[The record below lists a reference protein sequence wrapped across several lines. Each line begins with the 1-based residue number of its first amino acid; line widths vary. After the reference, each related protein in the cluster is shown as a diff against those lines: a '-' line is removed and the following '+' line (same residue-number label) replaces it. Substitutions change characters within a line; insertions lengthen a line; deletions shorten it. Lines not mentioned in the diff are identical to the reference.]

1 MKRTLLFSE
10 LYFSSLKKILLF
22 MQFTGIL
29 IISGILKVNA
39 IESDNPGYRNDLSLT
54 QQAKISGTVTDA
66 STGEALPGVNI
77 MVEGTTVGA
86 MTDSKGNF
94 SLNAPSMNS
103 VLVISFVGY
112 QTERVTYT
120 GQQRIDIK
128 ISSSV
133 QALNEVVVTALG
145 IKREAK
151 SMGYAATAI
160 DNQQIAT
167 ARVTN
172 IGNSLV
178 GKVAGM
184 NVTSPTSGP
193 GGSSK
198 IRIRG
203 QSSFGANNSPLIIVD
218 GVPFDNTSS
227 GALSSEVSGG
237 RSTDSGDGLQS
248 LNPDDI
254 ESMTVLKGVAAS
266 ALYGYRAKDGAIII
280 TTKTGAGTKG
290 FGVEFNSNTQ
300 ISQALDYT
308 DFQYEY
314 GQGENG
320 LRPKNVGDAQTSG
333 VFSFGEKFDGAM
345 TPQFDGSMQPYLPH
359 KNRYDFYRK
368 ALSSTNSL
376 AFTGG
381 NENGNFRLS
390 FANTDAEAIV
400 PNSDFH
406 KKILN
411 AGVNYKITKKINV
424 SLNINYSNEKNIN
437 PPNIASERVCIPA
450 TLSTLATSIDYRWLQ
465 NYIVPETGD
474 EMPLA
479 RFTGRNNP
487 YWTAYKQF
495 ENDKRDRLFGNL
507 SIHYDITDWL
517 YIMGRVGQ
525 DYYNRYQDYNRAT
538 GSRDLS
544 SAPTGFNGNYG
555 QGYNTLRELNMD
567 FLIGAKHKFGDFGTN
582 LTLGGNQMDR
592 VSDNLSTYVEN
603 FYVRNLYTIGN
614 GITKSPSYSYAHKK
628 VNSLYGALEL
638 SYRSILFLNFTGRND
653 WFSTLN
659 PESNSYLY
667 PSASASFVFSDAI
680 PGRPGWLDFGKLRVA
695 YAEVGGDTDPYTNS
709 LYYGISSTQ
718 LNGVGLGSISSSTSP
733 NPNLKP
739 LKVKEAEFGIELKT
753 FHSRVNLDLSVYRKN
768 TMDEILNVTVSQASG
783 YTQTKVNIGK
793 LRNNGVE
800 ALLTLVPVAREVTW
814 ETGFNG
820 AYNGSKVLELAGG
833 QTRFQVATGYWFGY
847 IAHEVGKPL
856 ASVQAFD
863 YKRDSQGR
871 ILSSAGKPLLGDL
884 KTFGSGVP
892 KWTGAWV
899 NTITY
904 KGFRIFTQV
913 DFKAGFVLLSNSN
926 FNAAREGLSK
936 YSLSGREGGVIM
948 DGYNA
953 DGTKNTTAVPAEEW
967 YSSVRGLGEMFIF
980 KGDFIKW
987 RTLSIGYDLGRIIK
1001 AKVFKGITA
1010 SVFVNNVMLI
1020 KKYLD
1025 NYDPDAQF
1033 AVSDNFQGL
1042 EVNTLPSTRN
1052 YGFNLNIKF

>member
-1 MKRTLLFSE
+1 MKRNKPFSE
-10 LYFSSLKKILLF
+10 LLYCSLKKILMTMRIAVIL
-22 MQFTGIL
+22 MILGIL
-29 IISGILKVNA
+29 QARAN
-39 IESDNPGYRNDLSLT
+39 ESFSLNTVTDVT
-54 QQAKISGTVTDA
+54 QQLSKISGTVTDA
-66 STGEALPGVNI
+66 TSGEALVGVNI
-77 MVEGTTVGA
+77 TVEGKTIGTISDVNGKFTIDVPA
-86 MTDSKGNF
+86 M
-94 SLNAPSMNS
+94 NA
-103 VLVISFVGY
+103 VLVVSYIGY
-112 QTERVTYT
+112 KTERVVFT
-120 GQQRIDIK
+120 GQQRIDVK
-128 ISSSV
+128 ITPDV
-133 QALNEVVVTALG
+133 RALNEVVVTALG

-151 SMGYAATAI
+151 SIGYAATSV
-160 DNQQIAT
+160 DNQQIAA

-227 GALSSEVSGG
+227 GALSSEVGGG

-280 TTKTGAGTKG
+280 TTKAGGGTKG
-290 FGVEFNSNTQ
+290 FGVEFNSNVQ
-300 ISQALDYT
+300 ISKALDYT

-320 LRPKNVGDAQTSG
+320 VRPKTVGEAQSSG
-333 VFSFGEKFDGAM
+333 VWSFGEKFDGVL
-345 TPQFDGSMQPYLPH
+345 TPQFDGSMQPYLPY
-359 KNRYDFYRK
+359 KNRYDFYRA
-368 ALSSTNSL
+368 ALSSTNSV
-376 AFTGG
+376 AITGG
-381 NENGNFRLS
+381 NESGNFRLS

-411 AGVNYKITKKINV
+411 AGINYKVTKKISVALNV
-424 SLNINYSNEKNIN
+424 NYSNENNQN
-437 PPNIASERVCIPA
+437 PPNIASERVCVPA
-450 TLSTLATSIDYRWLQ
+450 TLSTLANSINYEWLK
-465 NYIVPETGD
+465 NYIVPETGN

-495 ENDKRDRLFGNL
+495 ENDKRDRLFGNV
-507 SIHYDITDWL
+507 SAHYDITDWL
-517 YIMGRVGQ
+517 YIMARVGQ
-525 DYYNRYQDYNRAT
+525 DYYARSQDYNRAT

-544 SAPTGFNGNYG
+544 PAPTGFNGSYG
-555 QGYNTLRELNMD
+555 QNYRTLRELNMD
-567 FLIGAKHKFGDFGTN
+567 FLIGAKHKFGDIGMG

-592 VSDNLSTYVEN
+592 VSDNLSTDVEN
-603 FYVRNLYTIGN
+603 FYVRDLYTIGN
-614 GITKSPSYSYAHKK
+614 GITKSPGYSYSHKK
-628 VNSLYGALEL
+628 VNSVYGALEL
-638 SYRSILFLNFTGRND
+638 SYKSIWFINLTARND

-667 PSASASFVFSDAI
+667 PSASTSFVFSDAL
-680 PGRPGWLDFGKLRVA
+680 PNRPSWFDFGKLRIA

-709 LYYGISSTQ
+709 LYYGISSSQ
-718 LNGVGLGSISSSTSP
+718 LNGVGLGSISSSISP
-733 NPNLKP
+733 NPNLRP
-739 LKVKEAEFGIELKT
+739 LKVKEAEVGIELRT
-753 FHSRVNLDLSVYRKN
+753 FHSRVNLDMSIYRKN

-783 YTQTKVNIGK
+783 YTQTKVNVGK
-793 LRNNGVE
+793 LRNNGFE
-800 ALLTLVPVAREVTW
+800 MMLTLVPVDKKVTW
-814 ETGFNG
+814 ETSFNG
-820 AYNGSKVLELAGG
+820 AYNGSEVLELAGG
-833 QTRFQVATGYWFGY
+833 QTRFQVASGYWFGY

-871 ILSSAGKPLLGDL
+871 ILTSGGKPLLGDL

-892 KWTGAWV
+892 KWTGAWI

-904 KGFRIFTQV
+904 KGLRIYTQV
-913 DFKAGFVLLSNSN
+913 DFKADYVLLSNTN
-926 FNAAREGLSK
+926 FNMAREGLSK
-936 YSLSGREGGVIM
+936 YSLTGREGGVIM
-948 DGYNA
+948 DGFNA
-953 DGTKNTTAVPAEEW
+953 DGTPNATAVPAEEW
-967 YSSVRGLGEMFIF
+967 YSSIRGLGEMFVY

-987 RTLSIGYDLGRIIK
+987 RTLSVGYDLGQIIRTN
-1001 AKVFKGITA
+1001 VFKGITV
-1010 SVFVNNVMLI
+1010 SLFINNVMMI

-1033 AVSDNFQGL
+1033 AISDNFQGL
-1042 EVNTLPSTRN
+1042 EVNTLPTSRN
-1052 YGFNLNIKF
+1052 YGINLNVKF